1 MELRVNEVAIPE
13 QITFNYEELKQEL
26 TEKVSMYETLVY
38 DDTQI
43 KEAKADKANLNKLKK
58 ALNDERIRREKEY
71 MKPFNL
77 FKEQVNEIIGII
89 DKPIAVID
97 AQVKEYEEKEK
108 GEKRQKIESYWQ
120 GELREDIT
128 TIPPEWL
135 KLEQIWDDRW
145 LNKTVS
151 IATAKEDIKKWLRT
165 ISEDLETLAALPE
178 FGFEATEVYK
188 TTLDMNKALNEG
200 RRLAE
205 IQKRKQEQ
213 EAQAKAQA
221 EAEAAKAE
229 EPKPEPPKPDFINP
243 PEEAET
249 PAKWVNFS
257 AYLTTP
263 QALALKEF
271 FEVNH
276 IQFKPI

>member
-26 TEKVSMYETLVY
+26 TEKVKMYETLVY

-43 KEAKADKANLNKLKK
+43 AEAKKDKANLNKLKK
-58 ALNDERIRREKEY
+58 ALNDERIRREREY
-71 MKPFNL
+71 MKPFDV
-77 FKEQVNEIIGII
+77 FKAQVNEIIGII

-108 GEKRQKIESYWQ
+108 TEKRQKIEAFWQ

-135 KLEQIWDDRW
+135 QLSQIWDDRW

-151 IATAKEDIKKWLRT
+151 IATVKTDIKDA
-165 ISEDLETLAALPE
+165 ISRISDDLDTLSDLPE

-243 PEEAET
+243 PVEEA

-257 AYLTTP
+257 ALLTVE
-263 QALALKEF
+263 QALALKDF
-271 FEVNH
+271 FECNN
-276 IQFKPI
+276 IQFKSI

>member
-108 GEKRQKIESYWQ
+108 GEKRQKIEAYWQ

-151 IATAKEDIKKWLRT
+151 IATVKEDIKKWLRT

-205 IQKRKQEQ
+205 IQKRKQESAR
-213 EAQAKAQA
+213 EAQALAQGLIQ
-221 EAEAAKAE
+221 
-229 EPKPEPPKPDFINP
+229 PKPEEPKPDFINP
-243 PEEAET
+243 PEETET

>member
-13 QITFNYEELKQEL
+13 QITFNYTELKQEL
-26 TEKVSMYETLVY
+26 TDKVKMYETLVY

-43 KEAKADKANLNKLKK
+43 AEAKKDKANLNKLKK
-58 ALNDERIRREKEY
+58 ALNDERIRREREY
-71 MKPFNL
+71 MKPFDV
-77 FKEQVNEIIGII
+77 FKAQVNEIIGII

-108 GEKRQKIESYWQ
+108 SEKRQKIEAFWQ

-128 TIPPEWL
+128 TMPPDWL
-135 KLEQIWDDRW
+135 QLSQIWDDRW

-151 IATAKEDIKKWLRT
+151 IATVKTDVKDA
-165 ISEDLETLAALPE
+165 ISRISDDLATLSALPE

-243 PEEAET
+243 PVEEA

-257 AYLTTP
+257 ALLTTQ
-263 QALALKEF
+263 QALALKDF
-271 FEVNH
+271 FEVNN

>member
-26 TEKVSMYETLVY
+26 TDKVKMYETLVY

-43 KEAKADKANLNKLKK
+43 AEAKKDKASLNKLKK
-58 ALNDERIRREKEY
+58 ALNDERIRREREY
-71 MKPFNL
+71 MKPFDV
-77 FKEQVNEIIGII
+77 FKAQVNEIIGII

-108 GEKRQKIESYWQ
+108 TEKRQKIEAFWQ

-128 TIPPEWL
+128 TMPPDWL
-135 KLEQIWDDRW
+135 QLSQIWDDRW

-151 IATAKEDIKKWLRT
+151 IATAKSDIKNA
-165 ISEDLETLAALPE
+165 ISRISDDLATLSDLPE

-213 EAQAKAQA
+213 EALAKAQA

-243 PEEAET
+243 PVEEAS
-249 PAKWVNFS
+249 AKWVNFS
-257 AYLTTP
+257 ALLTTP
-263 QALALKEF
+263 QALALKDF
-271 FEVNH
+271 FEVNN

>member
-13 QITFNYEELKQEL
+13 QITFNYTELKTEL
-26 TEKVSMYETLVY
+26 TDKVKMYETLVY

-43 KEAKADKANLNKLKK
+43 AEAKKDKANLNKLKK
-58 ALNDERIRREKEY
+58 ALNDERIRREREY
-71 MKPFNL
+71 MKPFDA
-77 FKEQVNEIIGII
+77 FKAQINEIIGII

-108 GEKRQKIESYWQ
+108 GEKRQKIEDFWQ

-128 TIPPEWL
+128 TMPPDWL
-135 KLEQIWDDRW
+135 QLSQIWDDRW

-151 IATAKEDIKKWLRT
+151 IATAKTDIKDAICR
-165 ISEDLETLAALPE
+165 ISDDLDTLSDLPE

-229 EPKPEPPKPDFINP
+229 EPKPDFMNP
-243 PEEAET
+243 PVEEA

-257 AYLTTP
+257 ALLTVP
-263 QALALKEF
+263 QALALKDF
-271 FEVNH
+271 FEVNN

>member
-26 TEKVSMYETLVY
+26 TDKVKMYETLVY

-43 KEAKADKANLNKLKK
+43 AEAKKDKANLNKLKK
-58 ALNDERIRREKEY
+58 ALNDERIRREREY
-71 MKPFNL
+71 MKPFDV
-77 FKEQVNEIIGII
+77 FKAQVNEIIGII

-108 GEKRQKIESYWQ
+108 SEKRQKIEAFWQ

-128 TIPPEWL
+128 TMPPEWL
-135 KLEQIWDDRW
+135 QLSQIWDDRW

-151 IATAKEDIKKWLRT
+151 IAAVKTDIKDA
-165 ISEDLETLAALPE
+165 ISRISDDLATLSALPE

-213 EAQAKAQA
+213 EAQAKSQA

-243 PEEAET
+243 PVEEA

-257 AYLTTP
+257 ALLTVE
-263 QALALKEF
+263 QALALKDF
-271 FEVNH
+271 FECNN
-276 IQFKPI
+276 IQFKSI

>member
-26 TEKVSMYETLVY
+26 TEKVKMYETLVY

-58 ALNDERIRREKEY
+58 ALNDERIRREREY
-71 MKPFNL
+71 MKPFDA
-77 FKEQVNEIIGII
+77 FKAQVNEIISII

-108 GEKRQKIESYWQ
+108 GEKRQKIEDFWQ

-135 KLEQIWDDRW
+135 ELSQIWDDRW

-151 IATAKEDIKKWLRT
+151 IATAKTDIKDALSR
-165 ISEDLETLAALPE
+165 ISNDLETLSALPE

-213 EAQAKAQA
+213 EAQAQA
-221 EAEAAKAE
+221 VKAE

-243 PEEAET
+243 PVEES

-257 AYLTTP
+257 AYLTVP
-263 QALALKEF
+263 QALALKDF
-271 FEVNH
+271 FEVNN
-276 IQFKPI
+276 IQFKSI

>member
-13 QITFNYEELKQEL
+13 KITFNYDELKYEL
-26 TEKVSMYETLVY
+26 TEKVKMYKTLVY
-38 DDTQI
+38 NDTQI
-43 KEAKADKANLNKLKK
+43 AEAKKDKANLNKLKK
-58 ALNDERIRREKEY
+58 ALNDERIRREREY
-71 MKPFNL
+71 MKPFDI
-77 FKEQVNEIIGII
+77 FKAQVNEIIGII
-89 DKPIAVID
+89 NEPIAVID

-108 GEKRQKIESYWQ
+108 SEKRQKIEAFWE

-128 TIPPEWL
+128 TLPPEWL
-135 KLEQIWDDRW
+135 QLSQIFDDRW

-151 IATAKEDIKKWLRT
+151 IATAKSDIKNA
-165 ISEDLETLAALPE
+165 ISRISDDLATLSELPE

-243 PEEAET
+243 PVEEA

-257 AYLTTP
+257 ALLTTQ
-263 QALALKEF
+263 QALALKDF
-271 FEVNH
+271 FECNN
-276 IQFKPI
+276 IEFKPI

>member
-1 MELRVNEVAIPE
+1 MELKVKDYELPKPIE
-13 QITFNYEELKQEL
+13 FNFDELKQEL
-26 TEKVSMYETLVY
+26 TKKVKMYETLVY

-43 KEAKADKANLNKLKK
+43 AEVKKDKASLNKLKK
-58 ALNDERIRREKEY
+58 ALNDERIRREREY
-71 MKPFNL
+71 MKPFDV
-77 FKEQVNEIIGII
+77 FKAQVNEIIGII

-108 GEKRQKIESYWQ
+108 GEKRQKIEAYWQ

-165 ISEDLETLAALPE
+165 ISENLETLAALPE

-221 EAEAAKAE
+221 EAEAAKAA
-229 EPKPEPPKPDFINP
+229 EPMPEPPKPDFINP
-243 PEEAET
+243 PVEEA

-257 AYLTTP
+257 ALLTTP
-263 QALALKEF
+263 QALALKDF
-271 FEVNH
+271 FEVNN

>member
-26 TEKVSMYETLVY
+26 TDKVKMYETLVY

-43 KEAKADKANLNKLKK
+43 AEAKKDKANLNKLKK
-58 ALNDERIRREKEY
+58 ALNDERIRREREY
-71 MKPFNL
+71 MKPFDV
-77 FKEQVNEIIGII
+77 FKAQVNEIIGII

-108 GEKRQKIESYWQ
+108 SEKRQKIEAFWQ

-128 TIPPEWL
+128 TIPPNWL
-135 KLEQIWDDRW
+135 QLSQIWDDRW

-151 IATAKEDIKKWLRT
+151 IATAKTDIKDA
-165 ISEDLETLAALPE
+165 ISRISDDLATLSALPE

-188 TTLDMNKALNEG
+188 NTLDMNKALNEG

-213 EAQAKAQA
+213 EALAKAIQA
-221 EAEAAKAE
+221 QAEAAKAE

-243 PEEAET
+243 PVEEA

-257 AYLTTP
+257 ALLTTQ
-263 QALALKEF
+263 QALALKDF
-271 FEVNH
+271 FEVNN

>member
-13 QITFNYEELKQEL
+13 QITFNYQELKTEL
-26 TEKVSMYETLVY
+26 TDKVKMYETLVY

-43 KEAKADKANLNKLKK
+43 AEAKKDKASLNKLKK
-58 ALNDERIRREKEY
+58 ALNDERIRREREY
-71 MKPFNL
+71 MKPFDV
-77 FKEQVNEIIGII
+77 FKSQINEIIGII

-108 GEKRQKIESYWQ
+108 TEKRQKIEAFWQ

-128 TIPPEWL
+128 TMPPEWL
-135 KLEQIWDDRW
+135 QLSQIWDDRW

-151 IATAKEDIKKWLRT
+151 IATAKTDIKNA
-165 ISEDLETLAALPE
+165 ISRISDDLATLSALPE

-243 PEEAET
+243 PVEEA

-257 AYLTTP
+257 ALLTTP
-263 QALALKEF
+263 QALALKDF
-271 FEVNH
+271 FEVNN

>member
-13 QITFNYEELKQEL
+13 QITFNYNELKTEL
-26 TEKVSMYETLVY
+26 TDKVKMYETLVY

-43 KEAKADKANLNKLKK
+43 AEAKKDKANLNKLKK
-58 ALNDERIRREKEY
+58 ALNDERIRREREY
-71 MKPFNL
+71 MKPFDV
-77 FKEQVNEIIGII
+77 FKAQVNEIIGII

-108 GEKRQKIESYWQ
+108 SEKRQKIEAFWQ

-128 TIPPEWL
+128 TMPPNWL
-135 KLEQIWDDRW
+135 QLSQIWDDRW

-151 IATAKEDIKKWLRT
+151 IATAKTDIKDA
-165 ISEDLETLAALPE
+165 ISRISDDLATLSALPE

-243 PEEAET
+243 PVEEA

-257 AYLTTP
+257 ALLTTP
-263 QALALKEF
+263 QALALKDF
-271 FEVNH
+271 FEVNN

>member
-13 QITFNYEELKQEL
+13 QITFNYEELKTEL
-26 TEKVSMYETLVY
+26 TDKVKMYETLVY

-43 KEAKADKANLNKLKK
+43 AEAKKDKASLNKLKK
-58 ALNDERIRREKEY
+58 ALNDERIRREREY
-71 MKPFNL
+71 MKPFDV
-77 FKEQVNEIIGII
+77 FKAQVNEIIGII

-108 GEKRQKIESYWQ
+108 AEKRQKIEAFWQ

-128 TIPPEWL
+128 TMPPDWL
-135 KLEQIWDDRW
+135 QLSQIWDDRW

-151 IATAKEDIKKWLRT
+151 IAAVKTDIKDA
-165 ISEDLETLAALPE
+165 ISRISDDLTTLSALPE

-243 PEEAET
+243 PVEEA

-257 AYLTTP
+257 ALLTTQ
-263 QALALKEF
+263 QALALKDF
-271 FEVNH
+271 FEVNN

>member
-108 GEKRQKIESYWQ
+108 GEKRQKIEAYWQ

-165 ISEDLETLAALPE
+165 ISEDLETLAAMPE

-243 PEEAET
+243 PVEEP

-257 AYLTTP
+257 ALLTTQ
-263 QALALKEF
+263 QALALKDF

>member
-13 QITFNYEELKQEL
+13 KITFNYEELKYEL
-26 TEKVSMYETLVY
+26 TEKVKMYETLVY

-108 GEKRQKIESYWQ
+108 GEKRQKIEAYWQ

-165 ISEDLETLAALPE
+165 ISEDLETLAAMPE

-243 PEEAET
+243 PVEES

-257 AYLTTP
+257 ALLTTQ
-263 QALALKEF
+263 QALDLKFF

>member
-13 QITFNYEELKQEL
+13 QITFNYTELKTEL
-26 TEKVSMYETLVY
+26 TDKVKMYETLVY
-38 DDTQI
+38 DDAQI
-43 KEAKADKANLNKLKK
+43 AEAKKDKANLNKLKK
-58 ALNDERIRREKEY
+58 ALNDERIRREREY
-71 MKPFNL
+71 MKPFDA
-77 FKEQVNEIIGII
+77 FKAQVNEIIGII

-108 GEKRQKIESYWQ
+108 GEKRQKIEDFWQ

-128 TIPPEWL
+128 TMPPEWL
-135 KLEQIWDDRW
+135 QLSQIWDDRW

-151 IATAKEDIKKWLRT
+151 IATVKTDIKDA
-165 ISEDLETLAALPE
+165 ISRISDDLTTLSALPE

-221 EAEAAKAE
+221 EAEAAKAA
-229 EPKPEPPKPDFINP
+229 EPKPELPKPDFMNP
-243 PEEAET
+243 PVEEA

-257 AYLTTP
+257 ALLTVQ
-263 QALALKEF
+263 QALALKDF
-271 FEVNH
+271 FEVNN
-276 IQFKPI
+276 IQFKSI

>member
-13 QITFNYEELKQEL
+13 KITFNYDELKYEL
-26 TEKVSMYETLVY
+26 TEKVKMYKTLVY
-38 DDTQI
+38 NDTQI
-43 KEAKADKANLNKLKK
+43 AEAKKDKANLNKLKK
-58 ALNDERIRREKEY
+58 ALNDERIRREREY
-71 MKPFNL
+71 MKPFDI
-77 FKEQVNEIIGII
+77 FKAQVNEIIGII
-89 DKPIAVID
+89 DEPIAVID
-97 AQVKEYEEKEK
+97 AQVKGYEEKEK
-108 GEKRQKIESYWQ
+108 GEKRQKIEDFWQ

-128 TIPPEWL
+128 TMPPEWL
-135 KLEQIWDDRW
+135 QLSQIWDDRW

-151 IATAKEDIKKWLRT
+151 IATAKSDIKNA
-165 ISEDLETLAALPE
+165 ISRISDDLATLSELPE

-213 EAQAKAQA
+213 EALAKAQA
-221 EAEAAKAE
+221 EAEAAIAE

-243 PEEAET
+243 PVEEA

-257 AYLTTP
+257 ALLTTQ
-263 QALALKEF
+263 QALALKDF
-271 FEVNH
+271 FECNN
-276 IQFKPI
+276 IEFKPI